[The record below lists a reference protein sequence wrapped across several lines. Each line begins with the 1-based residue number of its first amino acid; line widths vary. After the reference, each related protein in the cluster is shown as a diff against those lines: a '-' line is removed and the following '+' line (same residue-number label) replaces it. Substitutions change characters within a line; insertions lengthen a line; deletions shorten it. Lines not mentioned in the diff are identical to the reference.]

1 MEYGVECSYAS
12 RFFGITILKP
22 EAPGWF
28 PAEELKV
35 HYEIKDYQLTKLD
48 RVLFGFRED
57 GKEGICCPTTAPT
70 IDVEQNP
77 PKIIM
82 EEDENEL

>member
-1 MEYGVECSYAS
+1 M
-12 RFFGITILKP
+12 KP
-22 EAPGWF
+22 ESPGWF

-35 HYEIKDYQLTKLD
+35 HYEIKDYK
-48 RVLFGFRED
+48 VSKVEKILFGFRED
-57 GKEGICCPTTAPT
+57 GMEGLCFPTATQT
-70 IDVEQNP
+70 VDVEHNP